1 VTRATERPLTQNF
14 RAGEP
19 LSVEEYEKVGGY
31 EAARKALTEMSRQ
44 DIIQVIKDSNLRGRG
59 GAGFPTGLKWA
70 AVDVRPEAAGPRYLI
85 VDADEMEPGT
95 FKDRFLMEGDPHQL
109 IEGILIGSYTIDAR
123 VAYIFLRAEYTLAA
137 KRLRKA
143 IAEAY
148 ERGYLGEHIFGTD
161 YGLELDLHVS
171 VGRYICGEGTALVN
185 ALMGRRATPSGK
197 MPRQTDSGLWGK
209 PTLMNNAETLC
220 NVRHIILNGAEWF
233 RGLSLCKDGG
243 TKIYGASGKL
253 KRPGAWELPMG
264 VTIRQIIE
272 EQASGMRDG
281 VKFRA
286 VMPGG
291 ASTEF
296 LGPDSL
302 DVPMDYESVQRAGS
316 RFGTATMIVLD
327 DRTCPV
333 GCVHNLE
340 AFFSQE
346 SCGWCTPCR
355 EGLPWVTKLLKAIEN
370 GDGTPEDIEI
380 LEEHTRLLWIG
391 RTFCALAPGAMEP
404 LASALK
410 LFREDFERHIREHR
424 CPWK

>member
-1 VTRATERPLTQNF
+1 MNF
-14 RAGEP
+14 RTGGEP
-19 LSVEEYEKVGGY
+19 LDVEEYEKVGGY
-31 EAARKALTEMSRQ
+31 EAARKALTAMSRQ

-70 AVDVRPEAAGPRYLI
+70 AVDTRPTARAPRYFI

-95 FKDRFLMEGDPHQL
+95 FKDRLLMEGDPHQL
-109 IEGILIGSYTIDAR
+109 IEGILIGAYAVDAR
-123 VAYIFLRAEYTLAA
+123 IAYIFLRAEYTLAA

-143 IAEAY
+143 IGEAY
-148 ERGYLGEHIFGTD
+148 TRGYLGERIFGTD
-161 YGLELDLHVS
+161 YSLDLDLHVS

-264 VTIRQIIE
+264 VTIRELIE
-272 EQASGMRDG
+272 EHAGGMRDG

-296 LGPDSL
+296 LGPESL
-302 DVPMDYESVQRAGS
+302 DVCMDYESVQKAGS

-333 GCVHNLE
+333 GCLHNLE
-340 AFFSQE
+340 AFFAQE

-370 GDGTPEDIEI
+370 GDGTREDLEI
-380 LEEHTRLLWIG
+380 LEQHTRLLWIG

-404 LASALK
+404 LHSALK
-410 LFREDFERHIREHR
+410 MFRDDFERHIQEQR